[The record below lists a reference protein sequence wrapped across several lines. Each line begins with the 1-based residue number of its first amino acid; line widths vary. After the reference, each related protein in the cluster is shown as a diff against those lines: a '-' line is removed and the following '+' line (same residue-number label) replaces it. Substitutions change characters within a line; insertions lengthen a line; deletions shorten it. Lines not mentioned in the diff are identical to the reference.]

1 MKRFILSIILLI
13 VIIGAGK
20 LLMNLA
26 PAEQQ
31 PESQTQLPTP
41 VEHLFTQPDTTT
53 DTTADTIT
61 TNTITPT
68 PIPSDITT
76 IVITK

>member
-1 MKRFILSIILLI
+1 MKHFILSIILLI

-31 PESQTQLPTP
+31 PASQTQLPTP
-41 VEHLFTQPDTTT
+41 VEHLITQPDTTT
-53 DTTADTIT
+53 DSIT
-61 TNTITPT
+61 TDTITPT
-68 PIPSDITT
+68 PIPTDTT
-76 IVITK
+76 AIVTSK

>member
-13 VIIGAGK
+13 VIIGVGK

-41 VEHLFTQPDTTT
+41 VEHLITQPDTTT
-53 DTTADTIT
+53 DSIT
-61 TNTITPT
+61 TDTITPT
-68 PIPSDITT
+68 PIPTDTT
-76 IVITK
+76 AIVTTK

>member
-13 VIIGAGK
+13 VIIGVGK

-41 VEHLFTQPDTTT
+41 VEHLITQPDTTT
-53 DTTADTIT
+53 DSIT
-61 TNTITPT
+61 TDTITPT
-68 PIPSDITT
+68 PIPTDTT
-76 IVITK
+76 AIVTSK

>member
-13 VIIGAGK
+13 VIIGVGQ

-26 PAEQQ
+26 PAEQH

-41 VEHLFTQPDTTT
+41 VEHLITQPDTTT
-53 DTTADTIT
+53 DSIT
-61 TNTITPT
+61 TDTITPT
-68 PIPSDITT
+68 PIPTDTTDI
-76 IVITK
+76 VTK

>member
-13 VIIGAGK
+13 VIIGVGK

-41 VEHLFTQPDTTT
+41 VEHLITQPDTTT
-53 DTTADTIT
+53 DSIT

-68 PIPSDITT
+68 PIPTDTT
-76 IVITK
+76 AIVTKK

>member
-13 VIIGAGK
+13 VIIGVGK

-41 VEHLFTQPDTTT
+41 VEHLITQPDTTT
-53 DTTADTIT
+53 DSIT
-61 TNTITPT
+61 TDTITPT
-68 PIPSDITT
+68 PIPTDTT
-76 IVITK
+76 AIVTK

>member
-13 VIIGAGK
+13 VIIGLGK

-41 VEHLFTQPDTTT
+41 VEHLITQPDTTT
-53 DTTADTIT
+53 DSIT
-61 TNTITPT
+61 TDTITPT
-68 PIPSDITT
+68 PIPTDTT
-76 IVITK
+76 AIVTTK

>member
-13 VIIGAGK
+13 VIIGVGQ

-41 VEHLFTQPDTTT
+41 VEHLITQPDSITVTMST
-53 DTTADTIT
+53 DTIT
-61 TNTITPT
+61 ANS
-68 PIPSDITT
+68 IPSDTTT
-76 IVITK
+76 IVTSK

>member
-41 VEHLFTQPDTTT
+41 VEHLITQPDTTT
-53 DTTADTIT
+53 DSIT
-61 TNTITPT
+61 TDTITPT
-68 PIPSDITT
+68 PIPTDTT
-76 IVITK
+76 AIVTTK